1 MIESIKLFPTV
12 QASGYPDQHDLA
24 QKKLEKQ
31 EEVNKTLELAK
42 KKQVQLQDIGFE
54 IYCKKIRNMTLFIDL
69 YRQISATFSLY
80 SSMMPIF

>member
-1 MIESIKLFPTV
+1 MIETIRLFPTV

-42 KKQVQLQDIGFE
+42 KKQTQLQDIGFE
-54 IYCKKIRNMTLFIDL
+54 IYCKKVTQERIRME
-69 YRQISATFSLY
+69 
-80 SSMMPIF
+80 IFNNRKLDVYA

>member
-1 MIESIKLFPTV
+1 MIETIRLFPTV

-31 EEVNKTLELAK
+31 HEMNKALELAK

-54 IYCKKIRNMTLFIDL
+54 IYCKKVTQERIRME
-69 YRQISATFSLY
+69 
-80 SSMMPIF
+80 IFTNRKLDVYA

>member
-1 MIESIKLFPTV
+1 MIETIRLFPTV

-42 KKQVQLQDIGFE
+42 QKQVQLQDIGFE
-54 IYCKKIRNMTLFIDL
+54 IYCKKVTQERIRME
-69 YRQISATFSLY
+69 
-80 SSMMPIF
+80 IFNNRKLDVYA

>member
-54 IYCKKIRNMTLFIDL
+54 IYCKKVTQERIRME
-69 YRQISATFSLY
+69 
-80 SSMMPIF
+80 IFTNRKLDVYA

>member
-12 QASGYPDQHDLA
+12 VASGYPDQHDLA

-54 IYCKKIRNMTLFIDL
+54 IYCKKVTQERIRLE
-69 YRQISATFSLY
+69 
-80 SSMMPIF
+80 IFNNRKLDIFV